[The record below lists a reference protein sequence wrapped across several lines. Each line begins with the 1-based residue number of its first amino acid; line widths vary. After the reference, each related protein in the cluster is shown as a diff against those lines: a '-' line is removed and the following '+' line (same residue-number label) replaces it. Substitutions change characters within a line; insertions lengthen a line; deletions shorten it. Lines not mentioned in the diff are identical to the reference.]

1 MKKIYLLLII
11 LAFSIQF
18 SFLPVFF
25 RELQIPNLILIV
37 ATVIGVRKSL
47 AENIAWF
54 LLAGFVYE
62 LFSVDFFGFYLII
75 FTLVGFS
82 VWFLKNIVLNKE
94 NSFLIEFLFWFL
106 VKISWDF
113 FYQAELLLGKLTL
126 RNWQYNEAFFSFNG
140 YFKETIIF
148 ILSGFLIKILCK
160 KLFNISTQR

>member
-1 MKKIYLLLII
+1 MKKIYLSLII
-11 LAFSIQF
+11 LAFFIQF

-25 RELQIPNLILIV
+25 QELQIPNLILIAV
-37 ATVIGVRKSL
+37 TIIGVKKSL

-54 LLAGFVYE
+54 LLAGFIYE

-82 VWFLKNIVLNKE
+82 VWFFKNIILNKE

-106 VKISWDF
+106 AKISWDF
-113 FYQAELLLGKLTL
+113 FYQAELLLGKLTQ
-126 RNWQYNEAFFSFNG
+126 RSWQYEGTTISFDN

-148 ILSGFLIKILCK
+148 IFSGFLAKIIYK
-160 KLFNISTQR
+160 KFFREK